1 MSSTVVESAR
11 LIDSQGHQ
19 VLLPASNA
27 VFHIGRD
34 PDNDLVCADST
45 VSRHHAVLSKAGKRF
60 RLADLES
67 SNGTFV
73 NGQRLGSDPVFL
85 KTADSI
91 RFGTVNFRFHQELR
105 PPSLRYYVVAALV
118 VLATTVTLEE
128 LIARNFFRG
137 TSPASGTSAG
147 SQAGS
152 EEASS
157 PGGPNFKAGTQPDN
171 LLGLTGVDLELTLLD
186 PSPTQ
191 IIRVVVNGRALVK
204 GCDQTGTDALPG
216 DPADL
221 AGALAGDPN
230 AAKRFTKGHL
240 KQGDTTFFFFPQTC
254 GDELVRVEIYTDR
267 GNVQYQLGSAES
279 P

>member
-1 MSSTVVESAR
+1 M
-11 LIDSQGHQ
+11 
-19 VLLPASNA
+19 
-27 VFHIGRD
+27 
-34 PDNDLVCADST
+34 
-45 VSRHHAVLSKAGKRF
+45 AGKRF

-105 PPSLRYYVVAALV
+105 PPSLRYYVAAGFV
-118 VLATTVTLEE
+118 VLATTVTLGE
-128 LIARNFFRG
+128 LIARNLCA
-137 TSPASGTSAG
+137 TSPASGTSSG

-152 EEASS
+152 EAASS
-157 PGGPNFKAGTQPDN
+157 PDGPNFKAGTQPDN

-186 PSPTQ
+186 PSPTR

-204 GCDQTGTDALPG
+204 ACDQTGTDALPG

-221 AGALAGDPN
+221 AGALGGALAGDPN

-267 GNVQYQLGSAES
+267 GNVQYQLGSADS